1 MDTIQCI
8 ETRMSIRGFKKKPV
22 PQELLQKIIATACHT
37 PSYKNSQPW
46 EVMVISGEKK
56 QELSTMLVELLD
68 SGTPSS
74 PDLAEPKSWPEAE
87 QARINDLF
95 AKRKEITGIDLTAPE
110 IIIKAKK
117 ANFRFYGAPHGIFL
131 FQDKALS
138 EWSILDIGLFAQS
151 LMLAAHAEGIGMVP
165 QAFLTDYAQ
174 QVKDYLHVPA
184 SKRLILGL
192 SVGYPDMDSPANG
205 FKTPRSPV
213 KDIATFIA

>member
-1 MDTIQCI
+1 
-8 ETRMSIRGFKKKPV
+8 MSIRGFKKKPV
-22 PQELLQKIIATACHT
+22 PQELLQKIITTACHS

-56 QELSTMLVELLD
+56 QELSAMLVELLD
-68 SGTPSS
+68 SDTPSS
-74 PDLAEPKSWPEAE
+74 PDLAEPESWPEAE

-95 AKRKEITGIDLTAPE
+95 TKRKEITGIDLTAPE
-110 IIIKAKK
+110 IVIKAKK

-131 FQDKALS
+131 YQDKTLS
-138 EWSILDIGLFAQS
+138 EWSLFDIGLFAQS

-174 QVKDYLHVPA
+174 QVKDYLHIPVG
-184 SKRLILGL
+184 KRLILGL
-192 SVGYPDMDSPANG
+192 SAGYPDMDSPVNG

-213 KDIATFIA
+213 DEIATFVA